1 MALTQ
6 TQPKLAGASGRTGL
20 LGPALVIAAVMVAV
34 ISMAI
39 VAANWSSGQSS
50 SQVGTQKDPL
60 VQAPAIQFRADE
72 RAVSGTYVDPLVQ
85 APAIQFRRD
94 ESEASGVQQ
103 VPQATHAAGERY
115 PNGALQVPQKAAPG
129 EITRGELP

>member
-34 ISMAI
+34 ISLAI
-39 VAANWSSGQSS
+39 VATNWSPSQSS

-72 RAVSGTYVDPLVQ
+72 HAVSGTQADPFVQ
-85 APAIQFRRD
+85 APAIEFRRD
-94 ESEASGVQQ
+94 ESGASGVQQ
-103 VPQATHAAGERY
+103 LPLEKPMPVEFRR
-115 PNGALQVPQKAAPG
+115 N
-129 EITRGELP
+129 ITPE